1 MTATPERDLETR
13 VTSIEHELKNISE
26 KLERVTQQRAEN
38 PFSGFRRPPIAP
50 KAPAAQQ
57 PSPSRE
63 QFGPAVP
70 EFPAPE
76 WFAARGAEWWIGS
89 LGVLFLVIAS
99 FLLYRYAVDHE
110 WITPLVRVLTG
121 VVVGG
126 GMFIAAQRFTSRS
139 TTPSDDAIGLREILL
154 GGGIAVWYLT
164 AYAAGIFYHLVSIQ
178 TARWLFLSLSILSG
192 WLALKERRLLF
203 AALALGVGF
212 AAPSMLLPLPLQS
225 ESVMSR
231 VVYLAPLGAVGLTL
245 YLMRGWELVLW
256 ITFVGFWFTYPS
268 FGVGRFSPPLTATVV
283 SLLAIASAA
292 AFVRTP
298 ILRRRLIAF
307 NPDRYGISSQAARVG
322 LWIIPIATPMI
333 AFAILSA
340 VWPRVG
346 NEVWGMFEVA
356 LAVGAYWFALH
367 RTESD
372 VTVKHVALTAAAI
385 WSLAGLEWIVVG
397 LTTRASLAYEPFAV
411 GVAAIHSGVLIF
423 VLKEKLFNIPR
434 GFAKLT
440 AVAALLTILT
450 FELGT
455 TRFASFQLDWTIAE
469 GMVLGLC
476 AWLWLKLREEK
487 SEEMHAT
494 AFAVLG
500 YGTLLL
506 VLARVLG
513 AVWLP
518 LVTASYATAG
528 AMLLVVSRQSSDRT
542 LLLRLGALTMLVVVG
557 RLIMIDMSS
566 VETIWRVL
574 LFLACGVAFVGV
586 SYRLQ
591 SAPVIPRPES
601 ASG

>member
-1 MTATPERDLETR
+1 MTSIPENDLETR
-13 VTSIEHELKNISE
+13 VSNIERELAKITQT
-26 KLERVTQQRAEN
+26 LERLTQHRAEN
-38 PFSGFRRPPIAP
+38 PFSGFRRASDAASPR
-50 KAPAAQQ
+50 AAQP
-57 PSPSRE
+57 PSASRKN
-63 QFGPAVP
+63 FGRPAP
-70 EFPAPE
+70 EFPSLE

-110 WITPLVRVLTG
+110 WITPLVRVMTG
-121 VVVGG
+121 VIVGG
-126 GMFIAAQRFTSRS
+126 GMLIAARRFTSRS
-139 TTPSDDAIGLREILL
+139 AAPNSDAIGLREILL

-203 AALALGVGF
+203 AVLALGVGF
-212 AAPSMLLPLPLQS
+212 AAPSMLLSIPLQS

-231 VVYLAPLGAVGLTL
+231 VVYMAPLGALGLTL

-256 ITFVGFWFTYPS
+256 ITFIGFWISYPS
-268 FGVGRFSPPLTATVV
+268 FSVGRLSPPLTATVV
-283 SLLAIASAA
+283 SLIAIGFAA

-298 ILRRRLIAF
+298 ILRRRLVAF
-307 NPDRYGISSQAARVG
+307 NPDRYGALSRASRVS

-333 AFAILSA
+333 AFAIESA
-340 VWPRVG
+340 IWTRIG
-346 NEVWGMFEVA
+346 NEVWGAFEFA
-356 LAVGAYWFALH
+356 LALAAFSFALNWKEAD
-367 RTESD
+367 T
-372 VTVKHVALTAAAI
+372 TVKHVSLTAAAI
-385 WSLAGLEWIVVG
+385 WSLAGLEWMATG
-397 LTTRASLAYEPFAV
+397 LASRAGVAYEPVAV
-411 GVAAIHSGVLIF
+411 GIAAIHAGVLILVF
-423 VLKEKLFNIPR
+423 NEKLFNIPR

-440 AVAALLTILT
+440 ALATIFSVLA

-455 TRFASFQLDWTIAE
+455 TRGAAFRWEWTVTE
-469 GMVLGLC
+469 GIVLGLC
-476 AWLWLKLREEK
+476 AWLWLRLREEK
-487 SEEMHAT
+487 SEELHAI

-528 AMLLVVSRQSSDRT
+528 AILLVVSRETSNRT
-542 LLLRLGALTMLVVVG
+542 LLLRLGALTMLIVVG

-591 SAPVIPRPES
+591 STPVIPRPES
-601 ASG
+601 AGG

>member
-1 MTATPERDLETR
+1 MSSIPERDLETR
-13 VTSIEHELKNISE
+13 VANIEHALADITD
-26 KLERVTQQRAEN
+26 KLDQLTQQRAEN
-38 PFSGFRRPPIAP
+38 PFPGFRRPPIAP
-50 KAPAAQQ
+50 KVRATQHSPAQH
-57 PSPSRE
+57 E
-63 QFGPAVP
+63 QVPPAEA
-70 EFPAPE
+70 EFPSIE
-76 WFAARGAEWWIGS
+76 WFAARGAEWWVGS

-110 WITPLVRVLTG
+110 WITPLVRVMTG
-121 VVVGG
+121 VIVGS
-126 GMFIAAQRFTSRS
+126 GMFIAARRFTSRS
-139 TTPSDDAIGLREILL
+139 AAPSDDAIGLREILL

-212 AAPSMLLPLPLQS
+212 AAPSMLLPIPLQS

-231 VVYLAPLGAVGLTL
+231 VVYLAPLGALGLTL
-245 YLMRGWELVLW
+245 YLMRGWELILW
-256 ITFVGFWFTYPS
+256 ITFIGFWSTYPS
-268 FGVGRFSPPLTATVV
+268 FGVGRISPAFTSTLVT
-283 SLLAIASAA
+283 LLAIASAA

-298 ILRRRLIAF
+298 ILRRRLVAL
-307 NPDRYGISSQAARVG
+307 NPNRYGTLSEAARIA

-333 AFAILSA
+333 AFAIVSA
-340 VWPRVG
+340 IWPRVAI
-346 NEVWGMFEVA
+346 EVWGALEVA

-367 RTESD
+367 RKESD
-372 VTVKHVALTAAAI
+372 EKVKHVALTAAAI
-385 WSLAGLEWIVVG
+385 WSLAGLEWFTLGVADRIG
-397 LTTRASLAYEPFAV
+397 MAPGPFIV
-411 GVAAIHSGVLIF
+411 GVAAIHAGVLIF
-423 VLKEKLFNIPR
+423 VLREKLFNIPR

-440 AVAALLTILT
+440 ALAAMFAVVS

-455 TRFASFQLDWTIAE
+455 TRAAAFQWNWTIAE
-469 GMVLGLC
+469 ALVLGLC
-476 AWLWLKLREEK
+476 AWLWLKLREDT

-518 LVTASYATAG
+518 LVTASYAVAG
-528 AMLLVVSRQSSDRT
+528 AILLVVSRQSADRT
-542 LLLRLGALTMLVVVG
+542 LLLRLGALTMVIVVG
-557 RLIMIDMSS
+557 RLIIVDMSS

-574 LFLACGVAFVGV
+574 LFLACGVAFVGL

-591 SAPVIPRPES
+591 ATRVIPRPES